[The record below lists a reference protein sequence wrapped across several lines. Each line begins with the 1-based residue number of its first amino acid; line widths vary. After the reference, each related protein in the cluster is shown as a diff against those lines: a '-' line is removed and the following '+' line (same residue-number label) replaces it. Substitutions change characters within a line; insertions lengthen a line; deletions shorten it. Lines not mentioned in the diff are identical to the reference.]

1 MKLNCKGKMQR
12 KYILPARFCGAFLPE
27 FCIGL
32 AAFGNIADVF
42 IYVFHT
48 YLLSVCRTDV
58 QSTMEGGIIVA
69 GAHGQGDNREEAGQG
84 Q

>member
-1 MKLNCKGKMQR
+1 MHR

-42 IYVFHT
+42 IYVFNAH
-48 YLLSVCRTDV
+48 LLSVCRTDV
-58 QSTMEGGIIVA
+58 QSTLEGGIIVS
-69 GAHGQGDNREEAGQG
+69 GAHGQGDAGEEAEQG